1 MPKLRLDTLIQE
13 RTGFPLSKAKGMIQT
28 GKIRLKDG
36 DTLTQPGLQV
46 ETTIELTI
54 DEGPKYVSRGGLKL
68 EAGLEH
74 FPIDLQ
80 DRICMDVGA
89 STGGFTD
96 CMLQYGAQQVYAID
110 VGYGQLDWTLRQDPR
125 VVVMERSNIR
135 HVQPEDI
142 PTKPSFFSVDCSF
155 ISLKRILPPINA
167 LITKEA
173 EGLIL
178 IKPQFEAAKNEV
190 EPGGVIRDTRI
201 HESVIHD
208 VFHVAEVL
216 GFEAVDVIPSPIVG
230 PAGNKEFVA
239 YLRRGA

>member
-1 MPKLRLDTLIQE
+1 MPKLRLDTLVQE
-13 RTGFPLSKAKGMIQT
+13 RTGHPISKARGMIQT
-28 GKIRLKDG
+28 GKVRTPDG
-36 DTLTQPGLQV
+36 SPLTQPAQQV
-46 ETTIELTI
+46 ESTLDLTI

-74 FPIDLQ
+74 FPIDLS

-89 STGGFTD
+89 STGGFSD

-125 VVVMERSNIR
+125 VVVMERTNIR
-135 HVQPEDI
+135 NLKAEDLSSI
-142 PTKPSFFSVDCSF
+142 PSFFAVDCSF
-155 ISLKRILPPINA
+155 ISLKRILPPINE
-167 LITKEA
+167 LITEAA

-178 IKPQFEAAKNEV
+178 IKPQFEAAKSEV
-190 EPGGVIRDTRI
+190 EVGGVVRDSQV

-239 YLRRGA
+239 YLKRGD